1 MATNRIINEIPNVIR
16 EIPNAKLLEDEK
28 GIIRVKRKIE
38 FRKSEEKKQCSNCQN
53 MSSAK
58 TIYEMEDG
66 NIVEICYH
74 CNQKIHNS
82 TSTNSAFRKF

>member
-1 MATNRIINEIPNVIR
+1 MAKEKVIK

-28 GIIRVKRKIE
+28 AIIRVKRKIE
-38 FRKSEEKKQCSNCQN
+38 FRRYGENKPCSNCN
-53 MSSAK
+53 NNGVPK

-74 CNQKIHNS
+74 CNKKIHN
-82 TSTNSAFRKF
+82 TNSTNSTFRKF